1 MTAVSGAKTHR
12 NRLARMRR
20 VKSPVMRALYEAGEV
35 VRADAANSIKAGAI
49 SGPGHIPSLPGQ
61 PPNADTHH
69 LDLNIDVRVNPGRL
83 SVSVISLARY
93 SAALEFGYANLIER
107 PYMGPALR
115 RNRNRIVFGV
125 VQAVNGTVKVR
136 KGP

>member
-1 MTAVSGAKTHR
+1 MSSVTGAKTHR

-20 VKSPVMRALYEAGEV
+20 VKSPIMQKLYEAGEL

-49 SGPGHIPSLPGQ
+49 SGPGHIPSAPGQ

-93 SAALEFGYANLIER
+93 SAALEFGTSRMIER
-107 PYMGPALR
+107 PFMGPALR

-125 VQAVNGTVKVR
+125 VQAVNEAVKVR
-136 KGP
+136 KGS